1 MLTVITTKEISSLDL
16 IKLAYKEY
24 VKIYLRPEKKIST
37 YYEGR
42 KPVLEGDDLYCSIS
56 HSGKYTLCAIAS
68 APVGVDIEEMIDRD
82 FAHMSKRFIG
92 KEVKDREEFYTNWT
106 RAEARFKCEG
116 GDVLSIL
123 KENNENI
130 PTFRFI
136 NGYSISICSKS
147 KNRPMFIH
155 IF

>member
-1 MLTVITTKEISSLDL
+1 MLTVITTKEIKSLNL
-16 IKLAYKEY
+16 IKLAYEEY
-24 VKIYLRPEKKIST
+24 VKIYLRPLKKIKT
-37 YYEGR
+37 YYDGT
-42 KPVLEGDDLYCSIS
+42 KPVLEGDDLFCSIS

-68 APVGVDIEEMIDRD
+68 APVGVDIEKMLDRD

-92 KEVKDREEFYTNWT
+92 KEITDKEEFYANWT

-123 KENNENI
+123 KQDNSHI

-147 KNRPMFIH
+147 KNRPMFTH